1 MPVRICKGMHEA
13 LALLKGQRIGL
24 VGNHTSV
31 AQDMTHLIDVFGRAD
46 GAQLTTLFAPEHGF
60 YGEMDVQLDS
70 TTDPH
75 TGLPIHSLYGDRR
88 APTPDLLRDLDA
100 LVFTIQ
106 DVGVRFYTYISTMYR
121 CMEAAAEAGIGFVV
135 VDRPNPIT
143 GARLEGNVTE
153 PRFQSF
159 VSIGPLPIRH
169 GMAIGE
175 LAVMFNEIDGI
186 GADLT
191 VVKMPA
197 WDRAHWFDQTD
208 WPWVMPSPAMPTLDT
223 AIVYPGTCLYESMNI
238 SLGRGTSRPFELI
251 GAPWID
257 PFRLADAMNARD
269 LAGVFFRPTYFV
281 PTYRRYEGVRCGG
294 IQIHVTDRE
303 AFLPVTMAIHL
314 LLRIRD
320 HHPDD
325 FDWGPEDRLNRKM
338 GTDRFRAQ
346 VEAGDTA
353 EGIQEGWKKERKAF
367 VAVREAYL
375 MY

>member
-1 MPVRICKGMHEA
+1 MAGHTCTGMNEA
-13 LALLKGQRIGL
+13 LALLKGQRTGL

-31 AQDMTHLIDVFGRAD
+31 APDMTHLIDVFGRAG

-75 TGLPIHSLYGDRR
+75 TGLRIHSLYGDRR
-88 APTPDLLRDLDA
+88 APTPDMLEGLDV

-106 DVGVRFYTYISTMYR
+106 DVGVRFYTYISTMYH
-121 CMEAAAEAGIGFVV
+121 CMAAAAEEGIGFYVI
-135 VDRPNPIT
+135 DRPNPIT
-143 GARLEGNVTE
+143 GTRLEGNVTE

-169 GMAIGE
+169 GMTIGE
-175 LAVMFNEIDGI
+175 LAMMFNETDGI

-197 WDRAHWFDQTD
+197 WDRTHWFDQTD

-238 SLGRGTSRPFELI
+238 SVGRGTSRPFELI

-257 PFRLADAMNARD
+257 PFKLADSMNARD
-269 LAGVFFRPTYFV
+269 LPGVFFRPTYFV
-281 PTYRRYEGVRCGG
+281 PTYRRYEDDRCGG
-294 IQIHVTDRE
+294 VQIHVTDRDS
-303 AFLPVTMAIHL
+303 FLPVAMALHL
-314 LLRIRD
+314 LLQIRD
-320 HHPDD
+320 HHPDE
-325 FDWGPEDRLNRKM
+325 FEWGPDDRLRLKM
-338 GTDRFRAQ
+338 GTDRFRQQ
-346 VEAGDTA
+346 VEAGETA
-353 EGIQEGWKKERKAF
+353 EGILGDWEEERRAF
-367 VAVREAYL
+367 EAVREAYL